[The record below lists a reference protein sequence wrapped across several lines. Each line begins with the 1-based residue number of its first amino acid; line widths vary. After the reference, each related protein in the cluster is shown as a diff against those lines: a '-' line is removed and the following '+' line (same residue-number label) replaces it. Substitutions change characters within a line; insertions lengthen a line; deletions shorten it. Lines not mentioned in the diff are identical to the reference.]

1 MSLDPEARASMERR
15 RAILREAAQGLEEI
29 RRAASSDE
37 ALCERLDAIVGGRAI
52 EVLLLGANEL
62 TMDAV
67 VVDRELGRDPP
78 PDMQK

>member
-1 MSLDPEARASMERR
+1 MGPDPEARASMERR

-29 RRAASSDE
+29 RRVASSDE
-37 ALCERLDAIVGGRAI
+37 ALCERLDKIVGGKAI

-67 VVDRELGRDPP
+67 VVDRELARRGSS
-78 PDMQK
+78 

>member
-15 RAILREAAQGLEEI
+15 RGILREAAQGLEEI
-29 RRAASSDE
+29 RRVASSDE
-37 ALCERLDAIVGGRAI
+37 ALCERLDAIVGGKAI

-67 VVDRELGRDPP
+67 VVDRELARRGSS
-78 PDMQK
+78 

>member
-37 ALCERLDAIVGGRAI
+37 ALCERLDKIVGGKAI

-67 VVDRELGRDPP
+67 VVDRELARRGSS
-78 PDMQK
+78 

>member
-1 MSLDPEARASMERR
+1 MERR
-15 RAILREAAQGLEEI
+15 RRTLRGAAQGLEEI

-37 ALCERLDAIVGGRAI
+37 ALCERLDNIVGGKAI

-67 VVDRELGRDPP
+67 VVNRELVRQGSS
-78 PDMQK
+78 

>member
-15 RAILREAAQGLEEI
+15 RASLREAAQGLEEI
-29 RRAASSDE
+29 RRVVSSDE
-37 ALCERLDAIVGGRAI
+37 ALCERLDEIVGGKAI

-67 VVDRELGRDPP
+67 VVDRELARRGSS
-78 PDMQK
+78 

>member
-29 RRAASSDE
+29 RRAASSDG
-37 ALCERLDAIVGGRAI
+37 ALCERLDKIVGGKAI

-67 VVDRELGRDPP
+67 VVDRELARRGSS
-78 PDMQK
+78 

>member
-29 RRAASSDE
+29 RRVASSDE
-37 ALCERLDAIVGGRAI
+37 ALCERLDAIVGGKAI

-67 VVDRELGRDPP
+67 VVDRELARQGSS
-78 PDMQK
+78 

>member
-29 RRAASSDE
+29 RRAASWDE
-37 ALCERLDAIVGGRAI
+37 ALCERLDKIVGGRAI

-67 VVDRELGRDPP
+67 VVDRELARRGGS
-78 PDMQK
+78 

>member
-37 ALCERLDAIVGGRAI
+37 ALCERLDKIVGGKAI

-62 TMDAV
+62 TVEAV
-67 VVDRELGRDPP
+67 VVDRDLARRGSS
-78 PDMQK
+78 

>member
-29 RRAASSDE
+29 RRVASSDE
-37 ALCERLDAIVGGRAI
+37 ALCERLDRIVGGKAI

-67 VVDRELGRDPP
+67 VVDRELARRGSS
-78 PDMQK
+78 

>member
-37 ALCERLDAIVGGRAI
+37 ALCERLDRIVGG
-52 EVLLLGANEL
+52 
-62 TMDAV
+62 
-67 VVDRELGRDPP
+67 
-78 PDMQK
+78 K

>member
-1 MSLDPEARASMERR
+1 VSLDPEARASMERR
-15 RAILREAAQGLEEI
+15 RGILREAAQGLEEI

-37 ALCERLDAIVGGRAI
+37 ALCERLDEIVGGRAI

-67 VVDRELGRDPP
+67 VVDRELGSRGSS
-78 PDMQK
+78 

>member
-15 RAILREAAQGLEEI
+15 RASLREAAQGLEEI

-37 ALCERLDAIVGGRAI
+37 VLCERLDKIVGGKAI
-52 EVLLLGANEL
+52 EVLFLGANEL

-67 VVDRELGRDPP
+67 VVDRELAGRGSS
-78 PDMQK
+78 

>member
-29 RRAASSDE
+29 RRVASSDE
-37 ALCERLDAIVGGRAI
+37 ALCERLDKIVGGKAI

-62 TMDAV
+62 TVEAV
-67 VVDRELGRDPP
+67 VVDRDLARRGSS
-78 PDMQK
+78 